1 MSVNELYTLSLYIY
15 ILILGILSNYI
26 LRYLF
31 LYSSKPLINIPVKV
45 DLSFFLKSSKH
56 FKDESI
62 FDKYLDSVLQN
73 DTIMETTYFKL
84 QKKYFPY

>member
-1 MSVNELYTLSLYIY
+1 MY

-31 LYSSKPLINIPVKV
+31 LYSSQPLITISVRV

-62 FDKYLDSVLQN
+62 FDKYPDKCF
-73 DTIMETTYFKL
+73 TK
-84 QKKYFPY
+84 

>member
-1 MSVNELYTLSLYIY
+1 M
-15 ILILGILSNYI
+15 
-26 LRYLF
+26 
-31 LYSSKPLINIPVKV
+31 V